1 MEKKKKSTRLTR
13 RDIELSEMF
22 AWQKMFLSRKGKK
35 ESLKGYV

>member
-1 MEKKKKSTRLTR
+1 MGKMKKSRRLTKK
-13 RDIELSEMF
+13 DIELSEMF